1 MSDITATNCGC
12 ERDCGCGCGEFRTF
26 RRKRRMLA
34 DLIWI
39 LFASLRHCGGN
50 DGCGRLDSASGQDN
64 CCWILLLLLCCG
76 GFGNGGC

>member
-12 ERDCGCGCGEFRTF
+12 ERDCGCGCGNSGLFGGNGECCS
-26 RRKRRMLA
+26 
-34 DLIWI
+34 LIWI
-39 LFASLRHCGGN
+39 LLLLSCCGGN
-50 DGCGRLDSASGQDN
+50 DGCGSGFGFGQDN